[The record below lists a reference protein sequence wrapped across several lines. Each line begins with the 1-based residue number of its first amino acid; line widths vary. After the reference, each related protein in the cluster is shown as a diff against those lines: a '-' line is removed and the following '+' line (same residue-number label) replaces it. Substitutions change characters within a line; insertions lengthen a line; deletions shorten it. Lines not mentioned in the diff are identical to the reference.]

1 MNVIFSSAKKQIDL
15 IHNKKLSSYELTKLY
30 LDRIEQFDHE
40 LNSFLYINK
49 EDALAQAN
57 IKDKLIS
64 ENKFSGKLF
73 GLPIAIKDLT
83 PINGMPTTSGS
94 LLEKNHI
101 ADSDNL
107 LYERIKKHGPVILG
121 KTNTPEFGL
130 MGHTE
135 NLLKDHCRNPWDNDK
150 TSGGSSGGAGSAVAA
165 GFCSIAMGGDAGGSI
180 RIPSSYNGIFGIKPT
195 QGRIPRR
202 GFPAHNL
209 ISQDGPMT
217 RYVEDSALILEIISG
232 FSPEDPS
239 CINRPPIKFENNFWK
254 YSLNE
259 YFHNIKKKKH
269 LNIAWIDNFGYAM
282 PNDDIRTE
290 CLNAIKLLEK
300 EGHKIHPIKFDLHDI
315 FNAWFN
321 IFSVST
327 YMAGHAEDY
336 KNHKN
341 KFAWYTQDAF
351 DNAMNLSATEY
362 AESILKLKEVKL
374 KFSNLFEQYD
384 FIASPTMPTTAFKVG
399 QHPQTINGEKVH
411 PSWGF
416 CLYSYP
422 VNLAGT
428 PAVNIPVGFD
438 KENMPIGLQIIAP
451 WEQEKELIKISQYF
465 ESILKWPNQVPEKY
479 KV

>member
-1 MNVIFSSAKKQIDL
+1 
-15 IHNKKLSSYELTKLY
+15 
-30 LDRIEQFDHE
+30 
-40 LNSFLYINK
+40 
-49 EDALAQAN
+49 
-57 IKDKLIS
+57 
-64 ENKFSGKLF
+64 
-73 GLPIAIKDLT
+73 
-83 PINGMPTTSGS
+83 MPTTSGS
-94 LLEKNHI
+94 LLEKDHI

-239 CINRPPIKFENNFWK
+239 CINRPPIKFEREFWK

-259 YFHNIKKKKH
+259 YFYNIKKKKH
-269 LNIAWIDNFGYAM
+269 LNIAWINNFGHAM
-282 PNDDIRTE
+282 PNDDIRIE
-290 CLNAIKLLEK
+290 CLNTIKLLEK
-300 EGHKIHPIKFDLHDI
+300 EGHTIHPIKFDLHDI

-336 KNHKN
+336 KNHRD
-341 KFAWYTQDAF
+341 KFAWYTQEAF
-351 DNAMNLSATEY
+351 DNVINLSATEY
-362 AESILKLKEVKL
+362 AESILKLKEVQL
-374 KFSNLFEQYD
+374 KFSKLFEKYD
-384 FIASPTMPTTAFKVG
+384 FIASPTMPTTAFKIG

-438 KENMPIGLQIIAP
+438 NENMPIGLQIIAP
-451 WEQEKELIKISQYF
+451 WEQEKELIKISQHF
-465 ESILKWPNQVPEKY
+465 ESILNWPNQIPEKY